1 MGSLSISPNLYIEKD
16 SNLIFALIIF
26 RSREAVVQAAEFDA
40 AELSVVEVTD
50 SVDAASLPNA
60 PHKLSPEE
68 LRTSDLS
75 ELSNHRRRSSASETE
90 ESISIPISG

>member
-16 SNLIFALIIF
+16 SNLIFALTIF

-60 PHKLSPEE
+60 HKLSPED
-68 LRTSDLS
+68 LHIGDLS

>member
-16 SNLIFALIIF
+16 SNLIFALTIF

-40 AELSVVEVTD
+40 AELSVVEATD

-60 PHKLSPEE
+60 HKLSPEE